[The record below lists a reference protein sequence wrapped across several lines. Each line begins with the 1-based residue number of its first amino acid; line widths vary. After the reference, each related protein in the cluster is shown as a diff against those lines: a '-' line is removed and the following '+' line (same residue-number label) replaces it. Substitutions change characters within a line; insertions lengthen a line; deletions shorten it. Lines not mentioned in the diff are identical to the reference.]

1 MDGSRLDIHGERVYY
16 MPENLPELKGA
27 RFLRS
32 GLLLG
37 ELKKKRFEPSQ
48 AFAMCLKK
56 DEYAQIID
64 LPCEDERVR
73 RYLKGETLDV
83 DDLTERKAKG
93 WYLVCVDG
101 FPLGWGKVSNGT
113 LKNKYLPGW
122 RLC

>member
-1 MDGSRLDIHGERVYY
+1 
-16 MPENLPELKGA
+16 MPEGLPDVRGI
-27 RFLRS
+27 RFLRT

-37 ELKKKRFEPSQ
+37 ELKKNRFEPSQ

-83 DDLTERKAKG
+83 DDLTERKAKRLVSGMCG
-93 WYLVCVDG
+93 WVPAWMGESIQWYIEEQISAGMEAVL
-101 FPLGWGKVSNGT
+101 
-113 LKNKYLPGW
+113 
-122 RLC
+122 R